1 MLLINTLCPSGE
13 AVKAKNEKHLTRARA
28 CAHEERGKDRSN
40 RRACGARRRTTRAIA
55 ATIELWQYR
64 SGLSI
69 SFLGRLAEFVG
80 NLDHG
85 VGGQ

>member
-1 MLLINTLCPSGE
+1 M
-13 AVKAKNEKHLTRARA
+13 KAKNEKHLTRARA
-28 CAHEERGKDRSN
+28 RTKSVGKIGAIGAR
-40 RRACGARRRTTRAIA
+40 GARRRTTKAIVA
-55 ATIELWQYR
+55 PIELGQYR

-69 SFLGRLAEFVG
+69 SFLGRFAEFVG